1 MTLRLRLAGGMLVL
15 LLAACTNSP
24 TMKTDEPLPNWRGPV
39 VHCRHL
45 GDRGLLVELTAPT
58 AGHKFTLQDIAVRGG
73 RADAEFTW
81 QQPTLAV
88 TAQVVTP
95 HRIEV
100 GADKLGDARAVWV
113 WVTDGSGARRL
124 ALATARP

>member
-1 MTLRLRLAGGMLVL
+1 MTGIFQIFLHVDFVIAEGRLGLGPGGAEGDLAVRAP
-15 LLAACTNSP
+15 LAAP
-24 TMKTDEPLPNWRGPV
+24 G
-39 VHCRHL
+39 
-45 GDRGLLVELTAPT
+45 
-58 AGHKFTLQDIAVRGG
+58 Q
-73 RADAEFTW
+73 
-81 QQPTLAV
+81 
-88 TAQVVTP
+88 